1 MTRKFVYDPHASR
14 VRMVAWT
21 TGSHT
26 AVSARRIW
34 PLVGTDRAWR
44 WLWVALVLTA
54 SALAFDAAHTTA
66 RAREHAISSR

>member
-26 AVSARRIW
+26 ALGARRMW
-34 PLVGTDRAWR
+34 PMAGSWR
-44 WLWVALVLTA
+44 WLWVALVLIA
-54 SALAFDAAHTTA
+54 SALAFDAARTT
-66 RAREHAISSR
+66 AREHAISSR

>member
-26 AVSARRIW
+26 ALSARRMW
-34 PLVGTDRAWR
+34 PSAGAERSWR
-44 WLWVALVLTA
+44 WLWVALVLIA
-54 SALAFDAAHTTA
+54 SALAFNEARTAAH
-66 RAREHAISSR
+66 EHAISSR